1 MKRTDTGT
9 VITGGPRPVA
19 SIVHVLRTVAGNR
32 DLRRVEL
39 AFVTFNSAEW
49 ASWLAVLVYAYA
61 QGGVTE
67 SGVVAT
73 VMLVPAAALAPVL
86 AVVMERFA
94 PGKALLAAYV
104 AQATTCAAVAAA
116 LLAHEHPLVIYVLF
130 AAAAVAITATRPTQS
145 GFAPGLARS
154 PEQLTATN
162 VVSGW
167 IESLSIFA
175 APALAGVVLA
185 VSSPGMVFALVGAG
199 CAVGAVLV
207 APLRNAIAAVER
219 ADDSDG
225 VERARLG
232 GSLAF
237 VRRDPHART
246 LVLMLAAQGIA
257 IGSLSVLYV
266 ELAQG
271 VLHRGGDWAGYLN
284 GAFGVGGVVAV
295 AATARFV
302 RQPRLAVPLV
312 LSVIVWTLAFAG
324 LAALPGLLGAVAL
337 ITVAGGA
344 RAAFDVAGRTLLQRV
359 ARPDLLS
366 RVFGL
371 LEGLQMTAYA
381 VGSLLAP
388 ALVWV
393 GGAPAA
399 FIGVGAV
406 LPLVALTARRRLLGI
421 DRHATVPVVE
431 IALLRSIPLFAPLA
445 PPTLESLA
453 RALVPVM
460 VPAGTDVIRQGDEGD
475 RFYVIADGEVDIV
488 ADGRLVTTHGR
499 GVGVGEIALMYDVPR
514 VATVTARRDTQLYA
528 LERDLF
534 LLALT
539 GHTTTRR
546 RAADLAATR
555 LLELRALDAERA
567 AEQATTAGS

>member
-1 MKRTDTGT
+1 MSRTGT
-9 VITGGPRPVA
+9 KTSRASRPLL
-19 SIVHVLRTVAGNR
+19 SIVHVLRVVAGNR
-32 DLRRVEL
+32 ELRRVEL

-49 ASWLAVLVYAYA
+49 ATWLAVLVYAYA

-67 SGVVAT
+67 SGIVAT
-73 VMLVPAAALAPVL
+73 VTLIPAAALAPVL
-86 AVVMERFA
+86 AAVGERFA
-94 PGKALLAAYV
+94 PGKALLAAYL
-104 AQATTCAAVAAA
+104 AQATTCAAVAA
-116 LLAHEHPLVIYVLF
+116 VLF
-130 AAAAVAITATRPTQS
+130 AHERPIFVYFLFAATAVAITATRPTQF

-167 IESLSIFA
+167 IESISIFA

-185 VSSPGMVFALVGAG
+185 VSSPGVVFALVSAG
-199 CAVGAVLV
+199 CALGAVFV
-207 APLRNAIAAVER
+207 APLRNAVAAAAR
-219 ADDSDG
+219 ADPDG
-225 VERARLG
+225 PEPARLG

-237 VRRDPHART
+237 VRREPHART
-246 LVLMLAAQGIA
+246 LVLLLAAQGIA

-271 VLHRGGDWAGYLN
+271 VLHRGGDWAGYFN
-284 GAFGVGGVVAV
+284 GAFGAGGVVAV

-302 RQPRLAVPLV
+302 RQRRLAVPLV
-312 LSVIVWTLAFAG
+312 LSVVVWTLTFAG

-344 RAAFDVAGRTLLQRV
+344 RATFDVAGRTLLQRV

-366 RVFGL
+366 RLFGL

-393 GGAPAA
+393 GGAHAA
-399 FIGVGAV
+399 FVGVGAV
-406 LPLVALTARRRLLGI
+406 LPLVALAARRRLLGI
-421 DRHATVPVVE
+421 DRYATVPVVE
-431 IALLRSIPLFAPLA
+431 VALLRSMPIFAPLA

-453 RALVPVM
+453 RALVPVAA
-460 VPAGTDVIRQGDEGD
+460 PAGTDVIRQGENGD

-499 GVGVGEIALMYDVPR
+499 GAGVGEIALMYDVPR

-528 LERDLF
+528 LERDVF

-546 RAADLAATR
+546 VAADLAATR
-555 LLELRALDAERA
+555 LLELRALDAARA
-567 AEQATTAGS
+567 AEQATTAGP